1 VTADKAADTNYAV
14 VTSTAITVT
23 VGQAAQAALTAVA
36 TPASIAYNGTST
48 LSTTGG
54 SGTGAVTYAV
64 VSGGSNCSVT
74 GSTLTGTGIG
84 TCTVTATKAADT
96 NYAVGTSA
104 AIPVTVGQAAQAA
117 LTAVATPASIA
128 YNGTSTLSTT
138 GGSGTGAV
146 TYAVVSGGSN
156 CSVTGSTLTGTG
168 IGTCTVTATKAVDA
182 NYAVVTSVAITIT
195 VGPAAQTALTA
206 SSSVS
211 SIVKGNTAML
221 SATGGSGTGVVSY
234 QVTTGNANCSIT
246 GTTLLALANGACS
259 FVAVKAA
266 DANFTAQT
274 SAPVGLNV
282 TVPTLQFSVST
293 LTINGSVSSLAIPA
307 SLVQITAD
315 GAVPGLAVSITPG
328 SWLTGGLSSTSVGTG
343 NITALALQ
351 PNQMGLT
358 AGSYSAVVT
367 VSAPGVV
374 SITLPVTLN
383 LASFG
388 MSLDSTGANPNRPAN
403 AAAELQSSKVT
414 FYENRSGTQNS
425 NYNSDQFVIPN
436 SSPSCT
442 AQYQGSVPANAS
454 YVTVDVQNSPSQ
466 TVVGVSAQ
474 TSNLPIGTYRTQ
486 VTITQVSSTC
496 AAPKAMTRSKAAASP
511 LAAADPPLVLDIT
524 LVVSPTATVPAVSV
538 SPASVQVSVGD
549 DGSVVIPALSVSAS
563 PSQPVQVSLGSPDS
577 WLVATASSPNAPTSI
592 ALSTAGNLANGTY
605 FNSVVIY
612 FPSTGQSLSVP
623 VTVQVNRRF
632 YRLTS
637 SQSQISFTATTGNIG
652 QPVYTTINS
661 ADIGGVPFRI
671 KSAPSWI
678 TATPN
683 AGPTPALV
691 AVSADASKLAPG
703 TYTGQIV
710 VATDAPA
717 MELRIAVTATVRG
730 CSIAFGAENLAFGQ
744 NTFTASIMLG
754 TQANCPWTLSSS
766 ASWLTI
772 QTPTGTG
779 TSPIYLSASPN
790 LDGSSRSATVSSG
803 AGRLV
808 VTQSPMRPVLST
820 VAAGNSRIPATVN
833 GASMAVGPV
842 APGQTVSLFGE
853 GFGPYRAVTYAWNS
867 DHTGI
872 TSNLSDVQV
881 LFNNVPAPLLMV
893 SYGQINVIAPWGLR
907 PNSTATVQVLRSGV
921 ASAPANVVT
930 VAANPGIFTTSQ
942 TGSGPAAVLNQDN
955 SINGTFAAAKRGDI
969 IQIFATGLGAL
980 NPNGGDGM
988 LAAAP
993 FGMLGT
999 PVRVQ
1004 IGGKEAAVVYA
1015 GVAPQLI
1022 NSIMQINALIPANAP
1037 TGANVPLRLLVGDAA
1052 SQELITIV
1060 VE

>member
-1 VTADKAADTNYAV
+1 
-14 VTSTAITVT
+14 
-23 VGQAAQAALTAVA
+23 
-36 TPASIAYNGTST
+36 
-48 LSTTGG
+48 
-54 SGTGAVTYAV
+54 
-64 VSGGSNCSVT
+64 
-74 GSTLTGTGIG
+74 
-84 TCTVTATKAADT
+84 
-96 NYAVGTSA
+96 
-104 AIPVTVGQAAQAA
+104 
-117 LTAVATPASIA
+117 
-128 YNGTSTLSTT
+128 
-138 GGSGTGAV
+138 
-146 TYAVVSGGSN
+146 
-156 CSVTGSTLTGTG
+156 
-168 IGTCTVTATKAVDA
+168 
-182 NYAVVTSVAITIT
+182 
-195 VGPAAQTALTA
+195 
-206 SSSVS
+206 
-211 SIVKGNTAML
+211 
-221 SATGGSGTGVVSY
+221 
-234 QVTTGNANCSIT
+234 
-246 GTTLLALANGACS
+246 
-259 FVAVKAA
+259 
-266 DANFTAQT
+266 
-274 SAPVGLNV
+274 
-282 TVPTLQFSVST
+282 
-293 LTINGSVSSLAIPA
+293 
-307 SLVQITAD
+307 
-315 GAVPGLAVSITPG
+315 
-328 SWLTGGLSSTSVGTG
+328 
-343 NITALALQ
+343 
-351 PNQMGLT
+351 
-358 AGSYSAVVT
+358 
-367 VSAPGVV
+367 
-374 SITLPVTLN
+374 
-383 LASFG
+383 
-388 MSLDSTGANPNRPAN
+388 
-403 AAAELQSSKVT
+403 
-414 FYENRSGTQNS
+414 
-425 NYNSDQFVIPN
+425 
-436 SSPSCT
+436 
-442 AQYQGSVPANAS
+442 
-454 YVTVDVQNSPSQ
+454 VTVDVQNSPSQ

-496 AAPKAMTRSKAAASP
+496 AAAKAMTRSKAAASP

-717 MELRIAVTATVRG
+717 MELRIAVTATVLG

-853 GFGPYRAVTYAWNS
+853 GFGPYGAVTYAWNS

-942 TGSGPAAVLNQDN
+942 TGSGPAAVLNQDY